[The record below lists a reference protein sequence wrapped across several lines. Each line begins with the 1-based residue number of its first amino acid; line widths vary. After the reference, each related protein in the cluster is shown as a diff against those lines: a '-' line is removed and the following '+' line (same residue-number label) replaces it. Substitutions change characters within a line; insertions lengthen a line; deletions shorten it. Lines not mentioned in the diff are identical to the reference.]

1 MVGLGFRFP
10 VLWVSRAPLLAG
22 VTGSAA
28 RPRTAG
34 PDFVRRPG
42 VTSGRVPDGALS
54 SHARWAGPPNLDW
67 IYASPAPLIEPGGTD
82 RRIPDRGDELLTD
95 ADGGN
100 RITTPDYAAG
110 IVDQLENPTAQR
122 KQITFAD

>member
-1 MVGLGFRFP
+1 MSHDPP
-10 VLWVSRAPLLAG
+10 VLWVSGAPLLAG

-54 SHARWAGPPNLDW
+54 SLARWAGPPNLDW
-67 IYASPAPLIEPGGTD
+67 IYASPAQLIESGERTGVF
-82 RRIPDRGDELLTD
+82 RIAATSCWSVLT
-95 ADGGN
+95 
-100 RITTPDYAAG
+100 AAAAS
-110 IVDQLENPTAQR
+110 PS
-122 KQITFAD
+122 